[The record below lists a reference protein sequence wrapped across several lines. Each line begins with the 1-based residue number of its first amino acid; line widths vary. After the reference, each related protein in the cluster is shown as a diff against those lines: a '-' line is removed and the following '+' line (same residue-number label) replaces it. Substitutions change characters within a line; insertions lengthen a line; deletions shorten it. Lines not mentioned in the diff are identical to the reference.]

1 MSKWLNEL
9 KITFSTN
16 NATMKLLMINV
27 AVFVL
32 YNIIFVTELFFN
44 SNAPVSSLISR
55 NLSLPSSFSLVI
67 YKPWSYFT
75 YMFFHTDVF
84 HILFNMLALYW
95 IGNLFEEYLGSK
107 KLVAVYI
114 VSGLC
119 GGLLFQLAYN
129 TLPLFSSVAAGSQLI
144 GASAGIVGLMVATAV
159 LIPNHEVMLIL
170 LGQVKLKW
178 LVIVLVLLFY
188 FNIPKSNAGGEI
200 SHLGGAL
207 FGYLFM
213 IYLRKGTDLTKW
225 MQNILGIF
233 TNERKTKMRI
243 LEKTKLN
250 DEQYNQR
257 KKIMEETVDSILDK
271 INKSGYNSLTKEEKD
286 ILYRA
291 SNRKN

>member
-27 AVFVL
+27 AVFVV

-44 SNAPVSSLISR
+44 SNAPVSSLISN

-67 YKPWSYFT
+67 FKPWSYFT

-291 SNRKN
+291 SNRKS

>member
-1 MSKWLNEL
+1 
-9 KITFSTN
+9 
-16 NATMKLLMINV
+16 
-27 AVFVL
+27 
-32 YNIIFVTELFFN
+32 
-44 SNAPVSSLISR
+44 
-55 NLSLPSSFSLVI
+55 
-67 YKPWSYFT
+67 
-75 YMFFHTDVF
+75 
-84 HILFNMLALYW
+84 MLALNW

-129 TLPLFSSVAAGSQLI
+129 TLPLFSSVAASSQLI

-200 SHLGGAL
+200 SHLGGAF
-207 FGYLFM
+207 FGYIFM

-233 TNERKTKMRI
+233 TNDRKTKMRI
-243 LEKTKLN
+243 LEKTKLT

-291 SNRKN
+291 SNRKS